1 MQMKRNSLILGA
13 IFVMGMFACKKES
26 PKKDPIESGTTYM
39 SVSIT
44 LPQELRAEKEDDKHN
59 LVGEWEGR
67 DEIKNVDIYL
77 VANGKVEP
85 KTLNAT
91 SQGGTIYETSP
102 FSTTGGTKKIYVVV
116 NNNGDVKA
124 ALDNAATIG
133 ADAFDKAYREAYDVI
148 TKGDDGAVKGEYAK
162 VEGGKDI
169 IIMTGT
175 PVEKMIQD
183 GVTKE
188 QAAAMNK
195 VSVAVRRL
203 ASRVLVT
210 KDKDLE
216 SKVEIIATSGAVKKV
231 LGELQNLKWTVAQY
245 DKKSYLHSFG
255 DKISAI
261 DVKSPAFDFIPSSR
275 DDYESQARDKYDYSL
290 LVDRSEIVVKGPS
303 LTEESMLSSMKYIT
317 ETTHKY
323 AKLPEVSGYVR
334 GNTTYVMVEG
344 KFVPNKEVFAAG
356 EFGKANVDGTIYLGT
371 KTGLFYRDKDVAI
384 AANDGGAQIGGKDG
398 VIEFKEGKMFYF
410 AWLNPDELT
419 ATTWNSSPVIRNNIY
434 NVNVKSFSKYG
445 FSGNPYN
452 PGVDNEDPDPD
463 DPTPD
468 PKDPIYDKETYMTTE
483 ITVIKWGTH
492 SYNINF

>member
-44 LPQELRAEKEDDKHN
+44 LPQELRAEEDDKHN
-59 LVGEWEGR
+59 PAGTWEGR
-67 DEIKNVDIYL
+67 DKIENVDIYL

-85 KTLNAT
+85 KSLDAAP
-91 SQGGTIYETSP
+91 QGGAVYETSP

-116 NNNGDVKA
+116 NNNGDVKT

-148 TKGDDGAVKGEYAK
+148 TKGNDGAVKGEYAK

-210 KDKDLE
+210 KDVSLE
-216 SKVEIIATSGAVKKV
+216 QKAEIIATSGAVKKV

-245 DKKSYLHSFG
+245 DKKSYLHSFN
-255 DKISAI
+255 DKISAHE
-261 DVKSPAFDFIPSSR
+261 VKSPAFDFKPTDR
-275 DDYESQARDKYDYSL
+275 NDYQTQAKDKYDYSL
-290 LVDRSEIVVKGPS
+290 LADRFDIVVKGAS

-317 ETTHKY
+317 ETTHEY
-323 AKLPEVSGYVR
+323 AKLPAVSGYVR

-344 KFVPNKEVFAAG
+344 KFVPNKEVFATG
-356 EFGKANVDGTIYLGT
+356 EFEKPAANGTIYLGT
-371 KTGLFYRDKDVAI
+371 KTGLFYRDKNVAV
-384 AANDGGAQIGGKDG
+384 AANGGVQGDKDG

-410 AWLNPDELT
+410 AWLNPDDLLT
-419 ATTWNSSPVIRNNIY
+419 TKWNSSPVIRNNIY

-452 PGVDNEDPDPD
+452 PDPDDPDKPDPD

-468 PKDPIYDKETYMTTE
+468 PNDPIYDKETYMTTE
-483 ITVIKWGTH
+483 ITVIKWGLH
-492 SYNINF
+492 SYDINF